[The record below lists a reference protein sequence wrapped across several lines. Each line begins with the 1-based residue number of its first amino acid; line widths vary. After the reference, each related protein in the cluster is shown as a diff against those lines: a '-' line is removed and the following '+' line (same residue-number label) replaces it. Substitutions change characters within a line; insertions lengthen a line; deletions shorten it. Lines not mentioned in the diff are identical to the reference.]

1 MAKYAKLVFKIPSDT
16 PQEWS
21 VGELLYAY
29 ETDPENYKLIEAI
42 TYSEKD

>member
-16 PQEWS
+16 SQEWS
-21 VGELLYAY
+21 VGELIYAY
-29 ETDPENYKLIEAI
+29 QIDPENYKLIEAI